1 MLLHPHLNQQ
11 QTDELLPFE
20 DIYSAYKGYVY
31 RRVYTLVHNR
41 EEAEDLTQDT
51 FVKAWRAYP
60 ALQAPFNVAAWLSRI
75 ATNTVIDTKRHQKT
89 LAWQPLEPLGEGL
102 EAAESADPQT
112 RYSTTAEVVHA
123 VLARLP
129 AQYRLTLLLHAQ
141 GYTTAEIVSMLG
153 IHESLRHNLY
163 YHAKQC
169 FKQAYA
175 VKESSTYSKG
185 EQRTWQP

>member
-11 QTDELLPFE
+11 QTDKLPPFE
-20 DIYSAYKGYVY
+20 DIYSTYKGMVY

-41 EEAEDLTQDT
+41 EEAEDLTQET
-51 FVKAWRAYP
+51 FLKAWRAYP
-60 ALQAPFNVAAWLSRI
+60 ALHTPFNVAAWLSRI
-75 ATNTVIDTKRHQKT
+75 ATNTVIDAKRHQKT
-89 LAWQPLEPLGEGL
+89 LAWQPLEPLREGL
-102 EAAESADPQT
+102 EAEEMADPQT

-129 AQYRLTLLLHAQ
+129 AQYRLTLLLRAQ
-141 GYTTAEIVSMLG
+141 GYTTAEIVSRLG
-153 IHESLRHNLY
+153 IQTSHRHNFY

-175 VKESSTYSKG
+175 VM
-185 EQRTWQP
+185 Q